1 MDLWTKSL
9 EPLFLNYLKD
19 RVSAIRA
26 AAIERIA
33 ELCKAFGPNWI
44 NGFISKLSDAI
55 SKDPCFHFKIAA
67 VYSLREICLSP
78 HGDSYV
84 EKCLTLIQGA
94 SNEPVPNIRE
104 VCVKVERDVA
114 HKFEKGNT
122 REKIKNHIL
131 SLSEDQDLEVRT
143 TVTDIL
149 NRF

>member
-19 RVSAIRA
+19 RVSAIRG

-33 ELCKAFGPNWI
+33 ELCKAFGANWI
-44 NGFISKLSDAI
+44 NGFISKLSDTI

-67 VYSLREICLSP
+67 VYSLREICMSP
-78 HGDSYV
+78 HGDSYI

-104 VCVKVERDVA
+104 VCVKVERDIA
-114 HKFEKGNT
+114 HKFDKGNT

-143 TVTDIL
+143 TVADIL
-149 NRF
+149 HRF